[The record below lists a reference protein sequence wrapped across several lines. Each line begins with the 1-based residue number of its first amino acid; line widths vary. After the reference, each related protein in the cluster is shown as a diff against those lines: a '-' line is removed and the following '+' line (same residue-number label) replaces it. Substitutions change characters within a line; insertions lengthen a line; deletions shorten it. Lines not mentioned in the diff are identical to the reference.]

1 MKSILLTGG
10 TGFIGSNI
18 IKHFS
23 KNYKIITLVRKKKKY
38 KRVHNNKYLYFK
50 DPKNLKRNLNHKK
63 FYAVIHCA
71 THYKKNHSYS
81 DIKKMIEANIY
92 LGNIILENHKQLK
105 FQKFLNFT
113 TVWENFM
120 AKKNNPAN
128 LYSAYKLSFSN
139 IINYYK
145 KKLVKVKFY
154 NLYLS
159 ETFGDNDKRKKLF
172 NELRRN
178 YSKSKMTTV
187 NSKNL
192 RVNVINVKDVLSGV
206 NILLSRNV
214 KTGNYSIKNK
224 NYFDIYKL
232 ISVFNKNRD
241 KKFKLNWKSNKLI
254 KEKIM
259 TFKKIPGW
267 FPRNSNTEDLIK
279 YIGK

>member
-1 MKSILLTGG
+1 M
-10 TGFIGSNI
+10 
-18 IKHFS
+18 
-23 KNYKIITLVRKKKKY
+23 VRKKKKY
-38 KRVHNNKYLYFK
+38 KRVRNIKYLYFK
-50 DPKNLKRNLNHKK
+50 DIKNLKKNLNHKK

-71 THYKKNHSYS
+71 THYKKNHSYN

-172 NELRRN
+172 NELRIN
-178 YSKSKMTTV
+178 YLKDKITTI

-192 RVNVINVKDVLSGV
+192 KLNVINVKDVLSGV

-224 NYFDIYKL
+224 NYFDKKPSNEEKIKITAALNQNIDSLTKKQSEKNQINIINNKSSINIHQRSKMRDRRKYKL
-232 ISVFNKNRD
+232 QFFSYTKNK
-241 KKFKLNWKSNKLI
+241 I
-254 KEKIM
+254 
-259 TFKKIPGW
+259 
-267 FPRNSNTEDLIK
+267 
-279 YIGK
+279 